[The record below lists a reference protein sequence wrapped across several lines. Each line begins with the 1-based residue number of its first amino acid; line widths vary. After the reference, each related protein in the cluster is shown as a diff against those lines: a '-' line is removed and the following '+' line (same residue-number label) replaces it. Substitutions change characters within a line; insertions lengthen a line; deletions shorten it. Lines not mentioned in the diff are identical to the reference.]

1 MHADVDAA
9 RAARALVLAR
19 PSPLLRRHLLGAFT
33 LLQYCTLK
41 TMDPVPKKMLP
52 YAYAIVL
59 LNVYSMQ
66 QLPRFSVAHAQMDWH
81 HAAEVDDKGAQG
93 PLYCGLSG
101 VFSDGWLPADAIIV
115 GDTPP
120 SLPW

>member
-1 MHADVDAA
+1 M
-9 RAARALVLAR
+9 
-19 PSPLLRRHLLGAFT
+19 
-33 LLQYCTLK
+33 CTPCSNFRVFLWH
-41 TMDPVPKKMLP
+41 MPK
-52 YAYAIVL
+52 
-59 LNVYSMQ
+59 S
-66 QLPRFSVAHAQMDWH
+66 QLDWH